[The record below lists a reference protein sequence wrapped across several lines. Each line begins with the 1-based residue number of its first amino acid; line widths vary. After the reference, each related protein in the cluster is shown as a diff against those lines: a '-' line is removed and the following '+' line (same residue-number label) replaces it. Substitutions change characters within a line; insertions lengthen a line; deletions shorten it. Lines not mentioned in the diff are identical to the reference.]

1 MGKVLFPGNFP
12 FCGEPVECNTPART
26 LSQIMYEYW
35 VAKIWR
41 VRILMTDN
49 GAANPPQPQYNFY
62 YGIDAESEEAI
73 PCTGVFSFVYK
84 YGDITETEFANNTF
98 TNWVNDTNLCSLTS
112 GSISRFSEANDDSLY
127 FGNLQ
132 GLQQTGTANVSFG
145 DGHTLAIPYAISSAQ
160 PGQDQD
166 NYYEFITGIDIS
178 IFEYWSYGGTYNT
191 QTGARL

>member
-1 MGKVLFPGNFP
+1 
-12 FCGEPVECNTPART
+12 
-26 LSQIMYEYW
+26 
-35 VAKIWR
+35 
-41 VRILMTDN
+41 MTDN